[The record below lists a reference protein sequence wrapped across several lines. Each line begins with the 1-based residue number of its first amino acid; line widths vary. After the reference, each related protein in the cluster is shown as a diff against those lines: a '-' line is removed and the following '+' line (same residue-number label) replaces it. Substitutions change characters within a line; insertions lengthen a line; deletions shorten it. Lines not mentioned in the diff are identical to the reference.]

1 MSADFPSLD
10 EMMKALDAAM
20 PDHRWKGILQV
31 LAIKGIADT
40 RQLQDATGFARD
52 KLMRALDRITGF
64 SLEGSP
70 LISRLSKTIKQPGDV
85 KRPPAI
91 YVLAE
96 GGAKLLHPLGF
107 PTAHAFGLMQ
117 DDHAMAHVL
126 SMVSVH
132 ILAERAGVQL
142 EGGALHFDVDT
153 VHGPN
158 WAFQARHTV
167 RWTLLF
173 GVRIKSYRPRL
184 ANARAAEREPLDQ
197 DCGHQN
203 SPIRDTYLWHS

>member
-10 EMMKALDAAM
+10 EMMKALDSAM

-52 KLMRALDRITGF
+52 KLMRALDRMTGF

-70 LISRLSKTIKQPGDV
+70 LISRLLKTIKQPGDV

-107 PTAHAFGLMQ
+107 PDCSRFRSHAG
-117 DDHAMAHVL
+117 
-126 SMVSVH
+126 
-132 ILAERAGVQL
+132 
-142 EGGALHFDVDT
+142 
-153 VHGPN
+153 
-158 WAFQARHTV
+158 
-167 RWTLLF
+167 
-173 GVRIKSYRPRL
+173 
-184 ANARAAEREPLDQ
+184 
-197 DCGHQN
+197 
-203 SPIRDTYLWHS
+203 